1 MSQVSGG
8 LLAEK
13 TTTFRLAGCS
23 RDWVF
28 RMVRVEN
35 EDGRAPIHFAVRM
48 VGPEKYIYIG
58 VYQPENGWVTMT
70 RASQYPEDS
79 EIVRAVRWVSSLV
92 WSGNLDEITQ
102 RGWEFQ
108 IIGGSDDGK

>member
-8 LLAEK
+8 LLSEK
-13 TTTFRLAGCS
+13 TTTFRLSGS
-23 RDWVF
+23 GRDWVF

-48 VGPEKYIYIG
+48 VSETKYVYIG

-70 RASQYPEDS
+70 RASQYSEDS

-92 WSGNLDEITQ
+92 WSGNLDEIVKN
-102 RGWEFQ
+102 GWEFQ
-108 IIGGSDDGK
+108 IINGGSDDE

>member
-1 MSQVSGG
+1 MSQVSGE
-8 LLAEK
+8 LLSEK
-13 TTTFRLAGCS
+13 TTTFRLSGGG
-23 RDWVF
+23 RDWIF

-48 VGPEKYIYIG
+48 ISETKYVYIG

-70 RASQYPEDS
+70 RASQYSEDS

-92 WSGNLDEITQ
+92 WSGNMNEMEDK
-102 RGWEFQ
+102 GFKFQ
-108 IIGGSDDGK
+108 IIGG